1 MSNCTQRNRWHTSS
15 RDRSLSRCLVVF
27 LCFASRHL
35 PKAVKHLQEQTA
47 HKTRTKKGK
56 TPWQAWV
63 VRCLFCLWF
72 ALFCV
77 CFLCLCA
84 VACLKKLEMRSS
96 PNTFFSCKSEKTLHC
111 TFGFNFHYL
120 SLLLPC
126 LPAILACLPSLPAVV
141 LLLCVFFGVL

>member
-1 MSNCTQRNRWHTSS
+1 MLHSPLLVMCCHS
-15 RDRSLSRCLVVF
+15 RGTWLVKQTNDCDKQT
-27 LCFASRHL
+27 LRQTNDCDKQTLRHEDL
-35 PKAVKHLQEQTA
+35 
-47 HKTRTKKGK
+47 RTKKGK